1 MSVTKLLSGVPR
13 ALRALAPMGVMAFA
27 AMVLTACSFAPKYDR
42 PELDMPSEWRAV
54 DMGSEPLQQNW
65 WERFND
71 PVLNAL
77 VMEALTNN
85 MDLEESLAKID
96 SARAQLGQ
104 ATSLLFPTV
113 MADGAASS
121 SSSSMRAPNTRGF
134 GAETGLKQA
143 TTTYQGALGGSWEL
157 DLWGKYRNQYT
168 ALSDVLLATQVGH
181 AASRLMVAGQTAQAY
196 FTLLALDMQLDT
208 ARRTLK
214 TREEGFAIYTSRYKQ
229 GEITELDW
237 LRAKTEVEMA
247 RAQMHTS
254 TVGVDSAEAALAVL
268 LGRSPRDIMNRA
280 MERGAPIEK
289 LPAPPV
295 LPAGLP
301 SELLLRRPDVRAAEF
316 SIMAYNA
323 NIGSVRAEFFPSISL
338 TGSMGQLSS
347 TFGRLFT
354 GPAGMWSYGVQG
366 SVPILDFG
374 RTWYKVKDAEAQK
387 RQSIALYR
395 KTVQTAFQ
403 DIRTSLTRQREADA
417 IVSSWQIQVDSMRR
431 ARDLARLQYDNGYTD
446 YLTVLDAERQLF
458 TAEMQLASAMNDR
471 LNAVVSVCMA
481 LGGGWEDKP
490 E

>member
-1 MSVTKLLSGVPR
+1 MSMKKLLTR
-13 ALRALAPMGVMAFA
+13 ALPALLVMSSLS
-27 AMVLTACSFAPKYDR
+27 LTACSFAPNYER
-42 PELDMPSEWRAV
+42 PEMDMPGEWRAV
-54 DMGSEPLQQNW
+54 DMGSEPLHQNW

-77 VMEALTNN
+77 IMESLTNN
-85 MDLEESLAKID
+85 MDLEESLAKVD

-104 ATSLLFPTV
+104 ATSLLFPTINV
-113 MADGAASS
+113 DGAASS
-121 SSSSMRAPNTRGF
+121 TSSSARAPNSRGF
-134 GAETGLKQA
+134 GHETGLKQA
-143 TTTYQGALGGSWEL
+143 TTTYQGALGGSWEV

-168 ALSDVLLATQVGH
+168 ALSDVLLATKVGH
-181 AASRLMVAGQTAQAY
+181 AGSRLMIAGQTAQAY

-214 TREEGFAIYTSRYKQ
+214 TREEGFGIYTSRYKQ

-254 TVGVDSAEAALAVL
+254 TVGVDRAEAALAVL

-280 MERGAPIEK
+280 MERGAAIEK

-295 LPAGLP
+295 LPSGLP
-301 SELLLRRPDVRAAEF
+301 SELLMRRPDVRAAEF
-316 SIMAYNA
+316 SLMAYNA
-323 NIGSVRAEFFPSISL
+323 NIGAARAEFFPSISL

-354 GPAGMWSYGVQG
+354 GPAGMWSYGAQATM
-366 SVPILDFG
+366 PILDFG

-387 RQSIALYR
+387 RQAIALYR
-395 KTVQTAFQ
+395 KTVQVAFQ
-403 DIRTSLTRQREADA
+403 DIRTALTSQREADA
-417 IVSSWQIQVDSMRR
+417 IVASWQAQVDSMRR
-431 ARDLARLQYDNGYTD
+431 ARELARLQYDNGYTD

-471 LNAVVSVCMA
+471 LSAVVAVCMA
-481 LGGGWEDKP
+481 LGGGWEEKT